1 MSGAPITNEQRAQRI
16 AAVLATYAES
26 QKDETNAP
34 LAVTEADLAQDLL
47 TDLMHFCDAH
57 GLDFDDLLNLGHMAY
72 LEEAEGQDSK
82 TATPALT

>member
-1 MSGAPITNEQRAQRI
+1 MSGAPITNKQRSQRI

-26 QKDETNAP
+26 QKAETNAP

-57 GLDFDDLLNLGHMAY
+57 ELDFDDLLNLGHMAY
-72 LEEAEGQDSK
+72 QEEAEGQNGPS
-82 TATPALT
+82 ATPALT